1 MKKLL
6 SILLAVILGVG
17 IAIAKNHEQKT
28 IKIYCEITCVQY
40 NLLKDDVN
48 VLIDFGIAEKA
59 KNAKGWIFNKENG
72 KKYSFASRINVL
84 AYMAKRDWEYED
96 TVIIYDPDKV
106 KEDQSEWHI
115 ILSKKVPLDYSAEDV
130 IGDIDYR
137 NNKPAGTP
145 KVRHRTFGVR

>member
-1 MKKLL
+1 MKKML

-106 KEDQSEWHI
+106 KEDQNEWHI

-137 NNKPAGTP
+137 NN
-145 KVRHRTFGVR
+145 

>member
-40 NLLKDDVN
+40 NLLKDDVS

-137 NNKPAGTP
+137 NN
-145 KVRHRTFGVR
+145 

>member
-28 IKIYCEITCVQY
+28 IKIYCEITCVRY

-84 AYMAKRDWEYED
+84 AYMAKRGWEYED
-96 TVIIYDPDKV
+96 TVIIHDPDKV
-106 KEDQSEWHI
+106 KEDQSEWHL
-115 ILSKKVPLDYSAEDV
+115 ILSKVVPLDYSAEDV

-137 NNKPAGTP
+137 NN
-145 KVRHRTFGVR
+145 

>member
-28 IKIYCEITCVQY
+28 IKIYCEITCVRY

-72 KKYSFASRINVL
+72 KKY
-84 AYMAKRDWEYED
+84 
-96 TVIIYDPDKV
+96 
-106 KEDQSEWHI
+106 
-115 ILSKKVPLDYSAEDV
+115 
-130 IGDIDYR
+130 
-137 NNKPAGTP
+137 
-145 KVRHRTFGVR
+145 

>member
-137 NNKPAGTP
+137 NN
-145 KVRHRTFGVR
+145 

>member
-59 KNAKGWIFNKENG
+59 KNAKGWTVNKENG

-137 NNKPAGTP
+137 NN
-145 KVRHRTFGVR
+145 

>member
-84 AYMAKRDWEYED
+84 AYMAKRDGEYED

-137 NNKPAGTP
+137 NN
-145 KVRHRTFGVR
+145 

>member
-28 IKIYCEITCVQY
+28 IKIYCEITCVRY

-137 NNKPAGTP
+137 NN
-145 KVRHRTFGVR
+145 

>member
-28 IKIYCEITCVQY
+28 IKIYCEITCVRY
-40 NLLKDDVN
+40 NLLKDDIN

-84 AYMAKRDWEYED
+84 AYMAKRGWEYED
-96 TVIIYDPDKV
+96 TVIIHDPDKV
-106 KEDQSEWHI
+106 KEDQSEWHL
-115 ILSKKVPLDYSAEDV
+115 ILSKVVPLDYSAEDV

-137 NNKPAGTP
+137 NN
-145 KVRHRTFGVR
+145 